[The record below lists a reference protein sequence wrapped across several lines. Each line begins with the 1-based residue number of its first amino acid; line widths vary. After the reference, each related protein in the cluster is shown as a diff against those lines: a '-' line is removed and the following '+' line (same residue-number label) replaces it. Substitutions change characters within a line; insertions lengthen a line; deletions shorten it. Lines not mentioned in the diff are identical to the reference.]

1 MAYAAARRLHSIIR
15 ELCWM
20 LRLNVAM
27 HGINQWL
34 NNNGKRM
41 TRVENSPE
49 YAQFTPLY
57 TFSLSLSQS
66 SVIHYSH
73 CTRFAFFSLSFSSIT
88 TSVRFNFQSALFIIY
103 MYTRRDNALLHQ
115 FSSHLFLWLMMSQ
128 N

>member
-57 TFSLSLSQS
+57 TFSLSLNHRS
-66 SVIHYSH
+66 STTAISPALH
-73 CTRFAFFSLSFSSIT
+73 FSLSLSPPSRHRLDLIFKVLYS
-88 TSVRFNFQSALFIIY
+88 
-103 MYTRRDNALLHQ
+103 
-115 FSSHLFLWLMMSQ
+115 
-128 N
+128 